1 MSKEITPKLDNK
13 YFNVFYYSNKYTGEV
28 LPYKTVASVEPD
40 KGIENTGED
49 LCRKEDFEP
58 ISACVKRF
66 LNSGVDVSHEFMYTS
81 EDAKNIDL
89 DQVDDHY
96 DPDADLLD
104 QQMDVEDYLDGRY
117 ASGASVSA
125 VEAEK
130 GASDECPQVS
140 EEQAP
145 SEAEEKPS
153 E

>member
-1 MSKEITPKLDNK
+1 MDKFVNK
-13 YFNVFYYSNKYTGEV
+13 FSGEV
-28 LPYKTVASVEPD
+28 LPYKTVASVEPS

-58 ISACVKRF
+58 ISVCIQRF
-66 LNSGVDVSHEFMYTS
+66 LRAGGVDVSQEYKYTS
-81 EDAKNIDL
+81 DDVKNIDL
-89 DQVDDHY
+89 DQADDHY

-104 QQMDVEDYLDGRY
+104 QQMDMEEYLDGRY

-130 GASDECPQVS
+130 GVSDERPQVS

>member
-1 MSKEITPKLDNK
+1 MDKFVNK
-13 YFNVFYYSNKYTGEV
+13 FSGEV

-40 KGIENTGED
+40 KGFENTGED

-58 ISACVKRF
+58 ISACIKRF
-66 LNSGVDVSHEFMYTS
+66 LNAGVDVSAEYRYTS
-81 EDAKNIDL
+81 EDVKDIDL

-96 DPDADLLD
+96 DPNADLLD
-104 QQMDVEDYLDGRY
+104 QQMDIEDYLDGRY

-130 GASDECPQVS
+130 GASDERPQVS

-145 SEAEEKPS
+145 NEAEEKPS